1 MKLRTLCSAAALAVG
16 FAGSAVAYPQFTVDE
31 AAYGGSTAINANQIG
46 FGYTTQITTSGGA
59 GGGSF
64 NETGGLAFT
73 ALETDH
79 ASPVHGSTL
88 NNGYE
93 IVGNLVGTGTYVT
106 YVGAGGF
113 PALSGNF
120 STLTLTLYLV
130 PEAQFAA
137 TTQNAQ
143 GTWSGSG
150 IDSTNLLTIATL
162 NPDTN
167 SDATLVTCST
177 GSSACGSW
185 SINTVL
191 DTPDTLFSS
200 YFKSPDPFYL
210 DMGSLGENNPP
221 IALSSPIIDIG
232 NGNAFFQVP
241 EPASLTLFGGGLLW
255 AGMAARR
262 RRRKQQA

>member
-31 AAYGGSTAINANQIG
+31 TAYSGSSAINANLIG
-46 FGYTTQITTSGGA
+46 FGYKTEITTSGVNA
-59 GGGSF
+59 F
-64 NETGGLAFT
+64 NETGGIKFS
-73 ALETDH
+73 ALETN
-79 ASPVHGSTL
+79 AANPVFGSTL
-88 NNGYE
+88 NSQYVV
-93 IVGNLVGTGTYVT
+93 VGNLVGAGTYST
-106 YVGAGGF
+106 YIGPGGA

-120 STLTLTLYLV
+120 SSLTLTLYLV
-130 PEAQFAA
+130 PGSQVLGLS
-137 TTQNAQ
+137 QSGN
-143 GTWSGSG
+143 GTWTGAG
-150 IDSTNLLTIATL
+150 IDSTNLLTIASL
-162 NPDTN
+162 NTATT

-177 GSSACGSW
+177 GDTACGSW

-191 DTPDTLFSS
+191 DTPNSLFSS
-200 YFKSPDPFYL
+200 YFTSPDPFYF

-221 IALSSPIIDIG
+221 ISLTSPIIDTG